1 MEKLFKEVGK
11 IVQQLKITQ
20 NESLKRGERFN
31 VFSALRVDHYETKHS
46 AFIAELL
53 NTEGSHGQGTTFL
66 SSFLKVCCFKD
77 FEFSLQGVKVYTEFV
92 IKGGRLDIL
101 VTNNNKQGLIIEN
114 KIYSPDGDK
123 QLITY
128 NEDASERFPNGYK
141 ILYLTPDGDKASEQS
156 AKGVDY
162 QTLSYRTDIINWL
175 EECVL
180 LSAHL
185 PLIRETIIQYINHI
199 KQLTNQDMDRINKE
213 KLLATMAEN
222 AEQVKAIY
230 SVNWLEYLEY
240 VFGKHVRPKLEKLDG
255 LTYKETDLF
264 AERGERGFYFLR
276 KEWTRSAIWIYTSHT
291 SHLQPDLFRI
301 GISNYYGDPLEV
313 DIQKLDC
320 LEERPD
326 KYWPYGWE
334 SLGKYSNWY
343 PQNDTI
349 IDMIDDA
356 NGCNEFV
363 EYVKAK
369 VKEIL
374 DEIDKKGIQMP

>member
-31 VFSALRVDHYETKHS
+31 VFSAVRVDHYETKHS

-175 EECVL
+175 YECVRR
-180 LSAHL
+180 SAHL
-185 PLIRETIIQYINHI
+185 PLIRETIIQYINHV
-199 KQLTNQDMDRINKE
+199 KQLTNQDMDNSNKE
-213 KLLATMAEN
+213 KLLVTMAEN
-222 AEQVKAIY
+222 AECVKAIY

-240 VFGKHVRPKLEKLDG
+240 VFGTYVRPKLEKMDG
-255 LTYKETDLF
+255 LTYKETNLF
-264 AERGERGFYFLR
+264 SEKREHGFYFR
-276 KEWTRSAIWIYTSHT
+276 RDEWRYSAIWIYTGNS
-291 SHLQPDLFRI
+291 QPDGFII
-301 GISNYYGDPLEV
+301 GISNYKNGPLDV
-313 DIQKLDC
+313 KMQKLDC
-320 LEERPD
+320 LKKKPD
-326 KYWPYGWE
+326 IDWPYGFE
-334 SLGKYSNWY
+334 PLGKYSGWY
-343 PQNDTI
+343 LQNDTI
-349 IDMIDDA
+349 PDMIDD
-356 NGCNEFV
+356 NSGCNKFV
-363 EYVKAK
+363 EYIKAK

-374 DEIDKKGIQMP
+374 EEIDKKGIKMP